1 MLEVINKFYLLL
13 TLKNFF
19 SCYPYFYLGLQALTE
34 LNPARQWNFVK
45 IDVNVKEL
53 QHYRENIIKNVIYPC
68 STVLDD
74 SIGSALWFA
83 ARGNG
88 VLHSDNTS
96 YESPAEVL
104 LSGLGADEQL
114 AGYSRHRSTFQAS
127 GWKALEDELD
137 MEINRISKRNLGR
150 DDRVISS
157 LGKEVRFPFLDEQ

>member
-1 MLEVINKFYLLL
+1 
-13 TLKNFF
+13 
-19 SCYPYFYLGLQALTE
+19 LQALTE

-88 VLHSDNTS
+88 VLHPDNTS
-96 YESPAEVL
+96 YESSAEV
-104 LSGLGADEQL
+104 
-114 AGYSRHRSTFQAS
+114 
-127 GWKALEDELD
+127 
-137 MEINRISKRNLGR
+137 IN
-150 DDRVISS
+150 
-157 LGKEVRFPFLDEQ
+157 